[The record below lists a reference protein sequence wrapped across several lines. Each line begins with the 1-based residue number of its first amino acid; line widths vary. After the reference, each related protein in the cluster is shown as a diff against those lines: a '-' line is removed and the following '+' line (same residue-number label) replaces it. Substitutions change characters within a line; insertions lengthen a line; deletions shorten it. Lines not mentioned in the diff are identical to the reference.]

1 MLKTPQKLMIVTF
14 FLPFSLSHVQ
24 ILLDKSESE
33 RVFGVGH
40 AVYYV
45 REGVVNKFAM
55 NTNQGLIPSDV
66 DHVDFHW
73 RSDLSDVP
81 YRIGISF
88 SETQAMEFPA
98 VNMSNIGF
106 VPTKFQSFR
115 LQLKCLGTI
124 TSVENFSVEVN

>member
-1 MLKTPQKLMIVTF
+1 MIVTF
-14 FLPFSLSHVQ
+14 FLPFNLSHVQ
-24 ILLDKSESE
+24 IFLDKSESE
-33 RVFGVGH
+33 RVFSVGH

-55 NTNQGLIPSDV
+55 NTKQELIPSDV

-88 SETQAMEFPA
+88 FETHAMDFPT

-106 VPTKFQSFR
+106 VPKEFQSFR
-115 LQLKCLGTI
+115 LRVKCSGSI
-124 TSVENFSVEVN
+124 TSVDIFSLEVT